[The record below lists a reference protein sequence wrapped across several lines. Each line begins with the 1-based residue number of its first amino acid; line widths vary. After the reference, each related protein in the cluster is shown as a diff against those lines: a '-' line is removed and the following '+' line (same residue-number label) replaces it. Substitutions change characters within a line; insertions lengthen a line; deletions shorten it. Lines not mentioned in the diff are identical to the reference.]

1 MSCFPARRAASR
13 CSFLRGTPSR
23 CSSHARDVPSRSP
36 SALLLFGPCLAV
48 LTCLS
53 GPVVAAPDDVA
64 AEEAGIEIAREAR
77 ARKSGFGNFTA
88 RQVMVLRN
96 KRGRESRRQIR
107 VRVLEV
113 EGDGDKSMFV
123 FAQPRDVEGTAF
135 LIYSHKEDADEQW
148 LYLPAL
154 KRVKRISSSNRSGSF
169 MGSEFAYED
178 MNAQEVEKFTYRYL
192 RDEPCGATLATDLM
206 CTVSERFPTDT
217 KSGYSR
223 QLVWQDKDEYRLWRA
238 EYYDR
243 KDAHLKTL
251 TSGNYE
257 LYLDKYWHAGEMTM
271 VNHLTGKSTV
281 LTWTDYQFQ
290 TDLDAGDFTQTG
302 LRRVR

>member
-1 MSCFPARRAASR
+1 MSCFPARGA
-13 CSFLRGTPSR
+13 
-23 CSSHARDVPSRSP
+23 P

-53 GPVVAAPDDVA
+53 GPVVAAPDDIA

-77 ARKSGFGNFTA
+77 ARMSGFGNFTA

-96 KRGRESRRQIR
+96 KRGQESQRELR

-123 FAQPRDVEGTAF
+123 FDQPRDVEGTAF

-178 MNAQEVEKFTYRYL
+178 MSAPEVEKFTYRYL
-192 RDEPCGATLATDLM
+192 RDEPCGETPALT
-206 CTVSERFPTDT
+206 CTVSERFPVDP

-243 KDAHLKTL
+243 KNAHLKTL

-281 LTWTDYQFQ
+281 LTWNDYQFQ